1 MRYPSRPV
9 EARLVDRPNRFLGV
23 VEVDGSQELCF
34 IPNPGRMHELMVP
47 GANVYLLEK
56 RGEHRKTRYDMV
68 LVDHGGVMV
77 SVDSRLP
84 NTLVAEAVDAGRLS
98 EFSGYT
104 VERTEPVFH
113 DSRLDLVLYDGRKR
127 VMVETKSCTLV
138 EDGLALFPDA
148 PTERGARHMRTLVKA
163 LDSGAAAAV
172 VFVIQ
177 RDDAHEFG
185 PHDGTDPV
193 FGEALR
199 FAVSMGVEAY
209 AYASEVSLRGVEI
222 RDRVPLRL

>member
-23 VEVDGSQELCF
+23 VEVDGALEECF

-47 GANVYLLEK
+47 GARVYLLEK

-68 LVDHGGVMV
+68 LVDYGGVMV

-84 NTLVAEAVDAGRLS
+84 NTLLAEAVNAGRLN
-98 EFSGYT
+98 EFRGYT
-104 VERTEPVFH
+104 VEKTEPVFH
-113 DSRLDLVLYDGRKR
+113 DSRLDLVLSDGRGQ

-138 EDGLALFPDA
+138 EDGVALFPDA

-163 LDSGAAAAV
+163 LETGRSAA

-177 RDDAHEFG
+177 RGDASEFR
-185 PHDGTDPV
+185 PNDGTDPE

-199 FAVSMGVEAY
+199 RAASMGVETY
-209 AYASEVSLRGVEI
+209 AYVSDVSLRGVEI
-222 RDRVPLRL
+222 REKIPLRL

>member
-1 MRYPSRPV
+1 
-9 EARLVDRPNRFLGV
+9 VDRPNRFLGI
-23 VEVDGSQELCF
+23 VEVQSSEELCF

-47 GANVYLLEK
+47 GTKVYLLEK

-68 LVDHGGVMV
+68 LVDYEGVIV

-84 NTLVAEAVDAGRLS
+84 NTLVAEAVDAGRLR
-98 EFSGYT
+98 EFRGHT

-113 DSRLDLVLYDGRKR
+113 NSRLDLVLSNGEEQ

-138 EDGLALFPDA
+138 EKGVALFPDA
-148 PTERGARHMRTLVKA
+148 PTRRGTRHMRTLVKA
-163 LDSGAAAAV
+163 LDGGRAAA

-177 RDDAHEFG
+177 RGDVREFR
-185 PHDGTDPV
+185 PNDVTDPV

-199 FAVSMGVEAY
+199 HAASMGVETY
-209 AYASEVSLRGVEI
+209 AYVSDVSLRGVEI
-222 RDRVPLRL
+222 RDSVPLRL

>member
-1 MRYPSRPV
+1 V

-23 VEVDGSQELCF
+23 VEVEGSEEMCF

-47 GANVYLLEK
+47 GTRVYLLEK
-56 RGEHRKTRYDMV
+56 RGERRKTRYDMV
-68 LVDHGGVMV
+68 LVDYKGVLV

-84 NTLVAEAVDAGRLS
+84 NTLVAEAVHHRRLR
-98 EFSGYT
+98 EFKGYT

-113 DSRLDLVLYDGRKR
+113 DSRLDLVLSDGEEQ

-138 EDGLALFPDA
+138 EEGVARFPDA
-148 PTERGARHMRTLVKA
+148 PTKRGARHMRTLVKA
-163 LDSGAAAAV
+163 LDGGRAAA

-177 RDDAHEFG
+177 RDDAQEFM
-185 PHDGTDPV
+185 PNDRTDPV

-199 FAVSMGVEAY
+199 LAASMGVEAY
-209 AYASEVSLRGVEI
+209 AYVSDVSLRGVEV
-222 RDRVPLRL
+222 RERVPLRL

>member
-1 MRYPSRPV
+1 MRYPSRLI
-9 EARLVDRPNRFLGV
+9 EAKLLERPNRFLGV
-23 VEVDGSQELCF
+23 VDIDGREELCF

-47 GANVYLLEK
+47 NAGVYLLEK

-68 LVDHGGVMV
+68 LVDYGDIMV
-77 SVDSRLP
+77 GVDSRLP
-84 NTLVAEAVDAGRLS
+84 NTLLAEAVNAGRLND
-98 EFSGYT
+98 FRGYT

-113 DSRLDLVLYDGRKR
+113 DSRLDLVLSDGQER

-138 EDGLALFPDA
+138 EDGVALFPDA

-163 LDSGAAAAV
+163 LETGRSAA

-177 RDDAHEFG
+177 RGDASEFR
-185 PHDGTDPV
+185 PNDGTDPE

-199 FAVSMGVEAY
+199 RAASMGVETY
-209 AYASEVSLRGVEI
+209 AYVSDVSLRGVEI
-222 RDRVPLRL
+222 REKIPLRL

>member
-1 MRYPSRPV
+1 V

-23 VEVDGSQELCF
+23 VEMEGSEEMCF

-47 GANVYLLEK
+47 GTRVYLLEK
-56 RGEHRKTRYDMV
+56 RGERRKTRYDMV
-68 LVDHGGVMV
+68 LVDYKGVLV

-84 NTLVAEAVDAGRLS
+84 NTLVAEAVHDGRLR
-98 EFSGYT
+98 EFKGYT

-113 DSRLDLVLYDGRKR
+113 DSRLDLVLSDGEEQ

-138 EDGLALFPDA
+138 EEGVARFPDA
-148 PTERGARHMRTLVKA
+148 PTKRGARHMRTLVKA
-163 LDSGAAAAV
+163 LDGGRAAA

-177 RDDAHEFG
+177 RDDAQEFM
-185 PHDGTDPV
+185 PNDRTDPV

-199 FAVSMGVEAY
+199 LAASMGVEAY
-209 AYASEVSLRGVEI
+209 AYVSDVSLRGVEV
-222 RDRVPLRL
+222 RERVPLRL

>member
-23 VEVDGSQELCF
+23 VEVDGALEECF

-47 GANVYLLEK
+47 GARVYLLEK

-68 LVDHGGVMV
+68 LVDYGGVMV

-84 NTLVAEAVDAGRLS
+84 NTLLAEAVNAGRLND
-98 EFSGYT
+98 FRGYT

-113 DSRLDLVLYDGRKR
+113 DSRLDLVLSDGQGQ

-138 EDGLALFPDA
+138 EDRVALFPDA

-163 LDSGAAAAV
+163 LETGRSAA

-177 RDDAHEFG
+177 RGDASEFK
-185 PHDGTDPV
+185 PNDGTDPE

-199 FAVSMGVEAY
+199 SAASMGVETY
-209 AYASEVSLRGVEI
+209 AYVSDVSLRGVEI
-222 RDRVPLRL
+222 REKIPLRL

>member
-1 MRYPSRPV
+1 MRYPSRPI

-23 VEVDGSQELCF
+23 VEVQGSTEMCF

-47 GANVYLLEK
+47 GTRVYLLEK

-68 LVDHGGVMV
+68 LVDYGGVMV

-84 NTLVAEAVDAGRLS
+84 NALVAEAVDAGRLRD
-98 EFSGYT
+98 FSGYK

-113 DSRLDLVLYDGRKR
+113 DSRLDLVLSDGERQ

-138 EDGLALFPDA
+138 EEGVALFPDA
-148 PTERGARHMRTLVKA
+148 PTKRGARHMRTLVKA
-163 LDSGAAAAV
+163 LDGGRAAAV
-172 VFVIQ
+172 FMIQ
-177 RDDAHEFG
+177 RGDAQEFR
-185 PHDGTDPV
+185 PNDGTDSA

-199 FAVSMGVEAY
+199 LAASMGVETY
-209 AYASEVSLRGVEI
+209 AYVSDVSLRGVEV
-222 RDRVPLRL
+222 RERVPLRL

>member
-1 MRYPSRPV
+1 MRYPSRLI
-9 EARLVDRPNRFLGV
+9 EAKLLERPNRFLGV
-23 VEVDGSQELCF
+23 VDIDGREELCF

-47 GANVYLLEK
+47 NAGVYLLEK

-68 LVDHGGVMV
+68 LVDYGDIMV
-77 SVDSRLP
+77 GVDSRLP
-84 NTLVAEAVDAGRLS
+84 NTLLAEAVNAGRLND
-98 EFSGYT
+98 FRGYT

-113 DSRLDLVLYDGRKR
+113 DSRLDLVLSDGQER

-138 EDGLALFPDA
+138 EDGVALFPDA

-163 LDSGAAAAV
+163 LETGRSAA

-177 RDDAHEFG
+177 RGDASEFR
-185 PHDGTDPV
+185 PNDGTDPE

-199 FAVSMGVEAY
+199 RAASTGVETY
-209 AYASEVSLRGVEI
+209 AYVSDVSLRGVEI
-222 RDRVPLRL
+222 REKTPLRL

>member
-23 VEVDGSQELCF
+23 VEVDGALEECF

-47 GANVYLLEK
+47 GARVYLLEK

-68 LVDHGGVMV
+68 LVDYGGVMV

-84 NTLVAEAVDAGRLS
+84 NTLLAEAVNAGRLN
-98 EFSGYT
+98 EFRGYT
-104 VERTEPVFH
+104 VEKTEPVFH
-113 DSRLDLVLYDGRKR
+113 DSRLDLVLSDGRGQ
-127 VMVETKSCTLV
+127 VLVETKSCTLV
-138 EDGLALFPDA
+138 EDGVALFPDA

-163 LDSGAAAAV
+163 LETGRSAA

-177 RDDAHEFG
+177 RGDASEFR
-185 PHDGTDPV
+185 PNDGTDPE

-199 FAVSMGVEAY
+199 RAASMGVETY
-209 AYASEVSLRGVEI
+209 AYVSDVSLRGVEI
-222 RDRVPLRL
+222 REKIPLRL

>member
-1 MRYPSRPV
+1 MRYPSRPL

-23 VEVDGSQELCF
+23 VEVQGSEEMCF

-47 GANVYLLEK
+47 GKRVYLLEK

-68 LVDHGGVMV
+68 LVEHGGVMV

-84 NTLVAEAVDAGRLS
+84 NKVVAEAVDAGRLR
-98 EFSGYT
+98 EFRSYA

-113 DSRLDLVLYDGRKR
+113 DSRLDLVLSDGEER

-138 EDGLALFPDA
+138 EEGMALFPDA
-148 PTERGARHMRTLVKA
+148 PTKRGTRHMGALMKA
-163 LDSGAAAAV
+163 LEGGRAAV

-177 RDDAHEFG
+177 RGDALEFR
-185 PHDGTDPV
+185 PNDGTDPV

-199 FAVSMGVEAY
+199 RAASMGVEVY
-209 AYASEVSLRGVEI
+209 AYVSEVSLQGVEV
-222 RDRVPLRL
+222 RERVPLRL

>member
-1 MRYPSRPV
+1 MRYPSRLI
-9 EARLVDRPNRFLGV
+9 EAKLLERPNRFLGV
-23 VEVDGSQELCF
+23 VDIDGREELCF

-47 GANVYLLEK
+47 NAGVYLLEK

-68 LVDHGGVMV
+68 LVDYGDIMV
-77 SVDSRLP
+77 GVDSRLP
-84 NTLVAEAVDAGRLS
+84 NTLLAEAVNAGRLND
-98 EFSGYT
+98 FRGYT

-113 DSRLDLVLYDGRKR
+113 DSRLDLVLSDGQER

-138 EDGLALFPDA
+138 EDGVALFPDA

-163 LDSGAAAAV
+163 LETGRSAA

-177 RDDAHEFG
+177 RGDASEFR
-185 PHDGTDPV
+185 PNDGTDPE

-199 FAVSMGVEAY
+199 RAASMGVETY
-209 AYASEVSLRGVEI
+209 AYVSDVSLRGVEI
-222 RDRVPLRL
+222 REKTPLRL